1 MSSNIP
7 KARELLLYLLTKTT
21 DPLTRQ
27 IIRQALRLM
36 HRARPKKIVTS
47 KRVVPIGRREHRR
60 IIELRRADYSVPDIA
75 IIMGVN
81 SRAVSHI
88 INGK

>member
-1 MSSNIP
+1 MSSNIRL
-7 KARELLLYLLTKTT
+7 AREILL
-21 DPLTRQ
+21 PLR
-27 IIRQALRLM
+27 RNPVVRAALRQM
-36 HRARPKKIVTS
+36 HRARPKKIVKS
-47 KRVVPIGRREHRR
+47 KRVVPIGRRERRR

>member
-7 KARELLLYLLTKTT
+7 LARQLLLNGLALKE
-21 DPLTRQ
+21 DALRLAV
-27 IIRQALRLM
+27 RQALRLM
-36 HRARPKKIVTS
+36 HRARPKKIVNS
-47 KRVVPIGRREHRR
+47 KRVNPIGRRERRR

>member
-1 MSSNIP
+1 MT
-7 KARELLLYLLTKTT
+7 ARKCTALYEAKIWIA
-21 DPLTRQ
+21 R
-27 IIRQALRLM
+27 ALHQM
-36 HRARPKKIVTS
+36 HRERPDKIVDS
-47 KRVVPIGRREHRR
+47 RRVNPIGKRERRR

>member
-1 MSSNIP
+1 MSSDIP
-7 KARELLLYLLTKTT
+7 KARKLLQTK
-21 DPLTRQ
+21 PLTRNT
-27 IIRQALRLM
+27 IRLALRLM
-36 HRARPKKIVTS
+36 HRARPKKIVSS
-47 KRVVPIGRREHRR
+47 KRVVAIGKRERRR
-60 IIELRRADYSVPDIA
+60 IIELRAADYSVPDIA